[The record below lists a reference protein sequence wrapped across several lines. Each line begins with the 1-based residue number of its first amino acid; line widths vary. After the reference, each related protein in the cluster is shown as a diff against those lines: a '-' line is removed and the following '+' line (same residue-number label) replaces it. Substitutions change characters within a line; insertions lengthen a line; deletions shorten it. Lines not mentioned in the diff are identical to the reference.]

1 MATDLWSQ
9 ILEASPETAYYSA
22 SPFGQYSQ
30 RNPWGGSEFVQG
42 GEGVTQGGYSP
53 VQQQY
58 WSGQYGNV
66 YNQYAGAL
74 GSAIRQG
81 QEAPSFTNFLSD
93 MPWTE
98 RYTALSPSLRPGGSF
113 RRFNPAT
120 RYMYS

>member
-1 MATDLWSQ
+1 MPPDPFADFMPDIDFGEYQ
-9 ILEASPETAYYSA
+9 LEATPQLAYFSSA
-22 SPFGQYSQ
+22 PFQ
-30 RNPWGGSEFVQG
+30 GGS
-42 GEGVTQGGYSP
+42 SP
-53 VQQQY
+53 AQQKY

>member
-1 MATDLWSQ
+1 MPPDPFADFMPD
-9 ILEASPETAYYSA
+9 ID
-22 SPFGQYSQ
+22 FGQYQLEATPQLAYFSSA
-30 RNPWGGSEFVQG
+30 PF
-42 GEGVTQGGYSP
+42 QGGYSP
-53 VQQQY
+53 AQQKY

>member
-1 MATDLWSQ
+1 MPPDPFSDFM
-9 ILEASPETAYYSA
+9 PEID
-22 SPFGQYSQ
+22 FGQYQLEATPQLAYFSSA
-30 RNPWGGSEFVQG
+30 PFQG
-42 GEGVTQGGYSP
+42 GISP
-53 VQQQY
+53 AQKKY

-81 QEAPSFTNFLSD
+81 QEAPTFTNFLKN

-98 RYTALSPSLRPGGSF
+98 RYTALSPALRPGSSF